1 MVFGTPHHLPI
12 AHDAEFA
19 QAWLIVAARRW
30 GCQRWEEAVM
40 DKQSVTRAE
49 RGSAPAKGTLP
60 ACEDQ
65 RARLR
70 AIRKLVEENN
80 QSCLGTET
88 IVCQIYM
95 ESRFDS
101 CAQAEGSSARGLMQL
116 LKVANRE
123 LFRLDNLHK
132 ASGAR
137 RPEAELYREA
147 DAFHDSAAFIDE
159 ATNIRTGTRYLQVLI
174 DKARRE
180 GSPDPIAEAYKDYR
194 GVGNGIYYRKIRAA
208 ADRLK
213 REPDSVEVLREL
225 VG

>member
-1 MVFGTPHHLPI
+1 
-12 AHDAEFA
+12 
-19 QAWLIVAARRW
+19 
-30 GCQRWEEAVM
+30 M
-40 DKQSVTRAE
+40 DKQSLTKVE
-49 RGSAPAKGTLP
+49 QGSAPAKGALP
-60 ACEDQ
+60 AQEEQ

-95 ESRFDS
+95 ESRFDR

-123 LFRLDNLHK
+123 LFRLDNLRKPLHTRQ
-132 ASGAR
+132 S
-137 RPEAELYREA
+137 EAALYRSA

-159 ATNIRTGTRYLQVLI
+159 ATNIRTGTRYLQALI

-180 GSPDPIAEAYKDYR
+180 GSADPIAEAYKDYR
-194 GVGNGIYYRKIRAA
+194 GVRNGIYYQKILAA

-213 REPDSVEVLREL
+213 RDPDGVEALLEL
-225 VG
+225 VA